1 MGHDSLI
8 YRAIDFSVE
17 AHRGQTRKGTTIP
30 YVLHPLSTARILL
43 EAGCADH
50 VAAAAALHDVIE
62 DTRYGRED
70 IARLFGDRVAELVV
84 FASEPERLWGWEAR
98 KRHTI
103 ERIRAAQ
110 DEEALLVTLA
120 DKLDNISSIAAS
132 LALSGESSWKRFKRG
147 RPEQQWYYT
156 SLRDVYLEKLQADPG
171 RALAVQFDEKVRAVF
186 GA

>member
-8 YRAIDFSVE
+8 YRAIEFAVE
-17 AHRGQTRKGTTIP
+17 AHRGQTRKGTKMP
-30 YVLHPLSTARILL
+30 YVLHPLSAARILL

-62 DTRYGRED
+62 DTQYGRED
-70 IARLFGDRVAELVV
+70 IASRFGERVADLVA
-84 FASEPERLWGWEAR
+84 FATEPEKLWGWEAR
-98 KRHTI
+98 KRHTL
-103 ERIRAAQ
+103 ERISEAE

-120 DKLDNISSIAAS
+120 DKLDNISSIGAA
-132 LALSGESSWKRFKRG
+132 LALSGEASWGRFKRG

-156 SLRDVYLEKLQADPG
+156 SLRDAYLEKLQKDPG
-171 RALAVQFDEKVRAVF
+171 RALAVRFDAKVRAVF